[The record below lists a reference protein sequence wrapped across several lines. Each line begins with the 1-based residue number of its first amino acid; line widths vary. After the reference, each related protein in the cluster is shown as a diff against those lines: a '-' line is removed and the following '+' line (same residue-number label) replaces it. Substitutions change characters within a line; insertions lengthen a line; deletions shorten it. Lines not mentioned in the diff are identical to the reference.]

1 MEKSM
6 PRMNNFQIYVR
17 SMYYKNCDERRDCG
31 EKPYFN
37 WQEYLEKNE
46 DFLKQKY
53 QERKN
58 VLS

>member
-1 MEKSM
+1 M

-17 SMYYKNCDERRDCG
+17 RMYYKNCDERRDCG
-31 EKPYFN
+31 EQPYFD

-46 DFLKQKY
+46 DYLKQKY
-53 QERKN
+53 QERKS